1 MNKTILLFAL
11 LFINISAA
19 NAQAPVWSQDIAPIL
34 YNKCASCHN
43 SNGIAPFELIT
54 YNDASTQSHD
64 IESQVESGTMPPW
77 PPDPKYSRL
86 AHERLLSPTEIKK
99 IKDWVAAG
107 APQGN
112 PSLAPPPPVFN
123 PGAELPG
130 TPDLSIKIPTYT
142 STAATGDVYQ
152 CFVIPSAQVAEKFI
166 AAFEAVPGNRAIV
179 HHVLVYAD
187 TTGTC
192 AALDAASPGPG
203 YTNFGGVG
211 TNDATLLGGWV
222 PGTQPIVMP
231 PGFGIRLPHN
241 ADIVLQ
247 IHYPEGSAGETDSTR
262 INFFFAPTAVRNV
275 RIDPVLNHLG
285 GYCNMTPDASLHIP
299 ANQTKTYHQVS
310 TISPLLGNISI
321 LGIAPH
327 MHLIGRNISVFG
339 VTTTGD
345 TLRYMR
351 INNWDF
357 HWQGFYLFRN
367 IQKMPS
373 GTTLY
378 SRAFY
383 DNTSANPENPS
394 SPPKDVFAGEA
405 TTDEMMLTFFV
416 WTPYQAGDENII
428 MDTSTLI
435 DLSVKGNYYKDQ
447 QLFTPYPNP
456 AADEVAIKIYLTK
469 QDLVTVEVVGMD
481 GKLVKQFIRKEL
493 LDAGY
498 TAKMYSVKDI
508 PAGTYILR
516 LHTPDKIQTEKL
528 LIQH

>member
-1 MNKTILLFAL
+1 MNKLLL
-11 LFINISAA
+11 LSTLMLAA
-19 NAQAPVWSQDIAPIL
+19 TATTNAQTPVWSQDIAPIL
-34 YNKCASCHN
+34 YNKCAGCHN

-54 YNDASTQSHD
+54 YNDAFTRAHSIDHEVQA
-64 IESQVESGTMPPW
+64 GTMPPW
-77 PPDPKYSRL
+77 PPDPSYSRIS
-86 AHERLLSPTEIKK
+86 HERLLSQQEITK

-112 PSLAPPPPVFN
+112 LSLAPPAPVFN
-123 PGAELPG
+123 GNAVLPG
-130 TPDLSIKIPTYT
+130 TPSLSVKIPNYT
-142 STAATGDVYQ
+142 STASTDDVYQ
-152 CFVIPSAQVAEKFI
+152 CFVIPSGQLADKYI
-166 AAFEAVPGNRAIV
+166 SAFEAIPGNRAIV

-211 TNDATLLGGWV
+211 TNDASLLGGWV
-222 PGTQPIVMP
+222 PGTSPIVMP
-231 PGFGIRLPHN
+231 PNFGIRLPKN

-247 IHYPEGSAGETDSTR
+247 IHYPQGTSGQKDSTR
-262 INFFFAPTAVRNV
+262 INFFFAPATRVV

-299 ANQTKTYHQVS
+299 ANQTKTYHQTS
-310 TISPLLGNISI
+310 TISPLMGNISI

-327 MHLIGRNISVFG
+327 MHLIGKSISVFG
-339 VTTTGD
+339 VTPAND
-345 TLRYMR
+345 TLKYMR
-351 INNWDF
+351 VNDWDF

-373 GTTLY
+373 GSTLY

-383 DNTSANPENPS
+383 DNTTNNPENPS
-394 SPPKDVFAGEA
+394 SPPKDVYAGEA

-416 WTPYQAGDENII
+416 WTPYQTGDENIV
-428 MDTSTLI
+428 MDTSALI
-435 DLSVKGNYYKDQ
+435 EVSVKGNYYTQQ

-456 AADEVAIKIYLTK
+456 ATDELAIKLFLTK
-469 QDLVTVEVVGMD
+469 QAMVTVDVVSMD
-481 GKLVKQFIRKEL
+481 GKLVKQFMHNEA
-493 LDAGY
+493 LDNGY

-508 PAGTYILR
+508 PTGTYILR
-516 LHTPDKIQTEKL
+516 LRTPDKVLSEKL
-528 LIQH
+528 IIQH